1 MNITKDVIADL
12 WPLYADGTA
21 SADSRVLVEE
31 YLREHP
37 EWSSK
42 LRDATNFATW
52 PSGPAIAPDQEAKV
66 LNRIKKRVNFVRA
79 LLLLAMM
86 FTAQAFG
93 RIVADTSWDRS
104 PRVFIVMSVFA
115 AVFWTWWAFANG
127 RVRRLGP

>member
-1 MNITKDVIADL
+1 MNITKDVIGDL

-21 SADSRVLVEE
+21 SADSRALVEE
-31 YLREHP
+31 YLRDHP

-42 LRDATNFATW
+42 LRDATNAATW
-52 PSGPAIAPDQEAKV
+52 PSARAIAPDREVQM
-66 LNRIKKRVNFVRA
+66 LNRIKKRVQVVRI
-79 LLLLAMM
+79 LFLLALM

-104 PRVFIVMSVFA
+104 PRVFIVMSTIAF
-115 AVFWTWWAFANG
+115 VFWALWCFANW